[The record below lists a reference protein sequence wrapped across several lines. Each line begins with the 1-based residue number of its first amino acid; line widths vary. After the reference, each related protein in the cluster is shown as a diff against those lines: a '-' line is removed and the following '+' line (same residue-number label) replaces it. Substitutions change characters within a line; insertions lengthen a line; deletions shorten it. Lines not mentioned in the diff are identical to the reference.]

1 MSLDLLRTRGRVAL
15 ATVCALALAVP
26 AAHAYDPAAEVS
38 NYLKVHERFL
48 HDHSDPEYQ
57 LGLRLEGVRQ
67 WLELIEINATDPER
81 NPFTLCA
88 EHNDGCAGDV
98 RMYDW
103 GEQGLGFVQEIQF
116 VNRNGSTISGH
127 VWAAFPRDGEA
138 TGRRPAISITN
149 GSVQAPEEL
158 YWHAAQTL
166 AQHGYVVLTWDPQGQ
181 GRSDAFGAGA
191 TMFRGF
197 PAQQAPNFFE
207 GTEEALDF
215 LLSTPDAPYEP
226 RAAEGSNAEAAAKQ
240 ERRVASGHAD
250 AHNPLHGIVD
260 PERIGIAGLSLGAS
274 AVSGVGTD
282 DQRVDAIVAWD
293 NLRAPAEGSAP
304 RVPALG
310 ISNDY
315 GLTPTPF
322 TEDPDPQAKNAAFAA
337 YRAAGVDS
345 MQVNIRGGTH
355 YESSYIP
362 NPAFGATLRGIDLV
376 GWYTT
381 AWFDKYVKG
390 DPTADARLLSDR
402 WLDDPRSAEVDPAGD
417 GNVFSSYFRSA
428 VDVGGFECEDMR
440 AGCGGA
446 LVPQAQDGVDG
457 EWSFL
462 EERRP

>member
-1 MSLDLLRTRGRVAL
+1 
-15 ATVCALALAVP
+15 
-26 AAHAYDPAAEVS
+26 
-38 NYLKVHERFL
+38 
-48 HDHSDPEYQ
+48 
-57 LGLRLEGVRQ
+57 
-67 WLELIEINATDPER
+67 
-81 NPFTLCA
+81 
-88 EHNDGCAGDV
+88 
-98 RMYDW
+98 MYDW

-181 GRSDAFGAGA
+181 GRSDAFGAGS

-250 AHNPLHGIVD
+250 AYNPLHGIVD
-260 PERIGIAGLSLGAS
+260 PERIGIAGHSLGAS
-274 AVSGVGTD
+274 AVSQVGID
-282 DQRVDAIVAWD
+282 DPRVDAIVAWD
-293 NLRAPAEGSAP
+293 NLRVPEEGSAP

-322 TEDPDPQAKNAAFAA
+322 TEDPDPQGKNAAFAA
-337 YRAAGVDS
+337 YRAAGVDT

-362 NPAFGATLRGIDLV
+362 NPAFGATLRGIDFV

-390 DPTADARLLSDR
+390 DATAGARLLSDR
-402 WLDDPRSAEVDPAGD
+402 WIDDPREAEVDPSGD

-428 VDVGGFECEDMR
+428 VDIGGFECEDMR

-446 LVPQAQDGVDG
+446 LVPQADDGVDG